1 MSETSERPWD
11 TSENVHESLYQWV
24 KAEFAKLRAE
34 LGVKPADEPAPAP
47 EPPVVEPAPEPTPEP
62 PVVEP
67 VADPT
72 PTPEPPPP
80 TE

>member
-24 KAEFAKLRAE
+24 KAEFARLRAE
-34 LGVKPADEPAPAP
+34 LGVVE
-47 EPPVVEPAPEPTPEP
+47 PVVEPAPEPTPEP